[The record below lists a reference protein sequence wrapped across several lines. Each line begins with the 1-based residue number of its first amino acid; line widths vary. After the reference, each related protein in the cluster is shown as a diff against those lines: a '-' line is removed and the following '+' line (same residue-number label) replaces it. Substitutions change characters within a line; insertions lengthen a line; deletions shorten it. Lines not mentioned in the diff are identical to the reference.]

1 MFYMYLE
8 NILLCST
15 VVILIAQAMWSSVYL
30 VNVLMLL
37 SLVLLS
43 TADLSVSN
51 SRLEG
56 CMKLL
61 LEKEEHEKSDD
72 THLLKIL
79 ALL

>member
-1 MFYMYLE
+1 
-8 NILLCST
+8 
-15 VVILIAQAMWSSVYL
+15 
-30 VNVLMLL
+30 MLL
-37 SLVLLS
+37 SLVLYS

-56 CMKLL
+56 YMKLL

>member
-1 MFYMYLE
+1 MSIY
-8 NILLCST
+8 N
-15 VVILIAQAMWSSVYL
+15 V

-37 SLVLLS
+37 SLMFLS

-56 CMKLL
+56 YMKLL
-61 LEKEEHEKSDD
+61 LEKEEHEKGNY
-72 THLLKIL
+72 TCLLKIL